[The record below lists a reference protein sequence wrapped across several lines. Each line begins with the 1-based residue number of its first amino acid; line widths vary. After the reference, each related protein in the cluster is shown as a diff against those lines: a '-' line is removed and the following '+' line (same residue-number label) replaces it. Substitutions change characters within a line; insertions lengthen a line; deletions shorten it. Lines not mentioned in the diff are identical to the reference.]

1 MAALGGRASVRAWQG
16 NWSGAVADAS
26 LVLPAFVFSAQ
37 FATAGVQNGFYAE
50 QFTSRYLTVMASPWE
65 NVENDPRVPWSKT
78 AILEGGVAAPTRGGN
93 LRAWPEMKF
102 TTRDSDI
109 PLTHGSEM
117 LVLRAEAA
125 LRAGD
130 IAGMTTLL
138 NQARASRWSMAPLP
152 QPASEEA
159 AWELLKFERGATL
172 WLEHRAF
179 WDAARWYAEGRD
191 TRLEGRAKCYPIGRR
206 EIDSNPNLAEF
217 RDL

>member
-1 MAALGGRASVRAWQG
+1 VRAWQG
-16 NWSGAVADAS
+16 NWTGAVADAAQVP
-26 LVLPAFVFSAQ
+26 LAFTFLAQ
-37 FATAGVQNGFYAE
+37 FATAGVQNGFFAE

-65 NVENDPRVPWSKT
+65 SVTNDPRVPWSKT

-93 LRAWPEMKF
+93 LRVWAEMKY

-109 PLTHGSEM
+109 PLTHGAEM

-125 LRAGD
+125 LRAKD
-130 IAGMTTLL
+130 IAGMTNLL
-138 NQARASRWSMAPLP
+138 NQARTKWNMAPLA
-152 QPASEEA
+152 QPASEAA
-159 AWELLKFERGATL
+159 AWDLLKFERGATL

-206 EIDSNPNLAEF
+206 EIDSNPNLVEF
-217 RDL
+217 RNK